1 MVFFVYIV
9 YNTNDKELQKSNY
22 GVDYRELVKLYCGKN
37 QIAKLR
43 KIVEFKKHPKY
54 NLSDERLEYL
64 NSMINN
70 RAAELINIIEAKL
83 KENK

>member
-1 MVFFVYIV
+1 MLYV
-9 YNTNDKELQKSNY
+9 NLK
-22 GVDYRELVKLYCGKN
+22 DYKGGRLDFK
-37 QIAKLR
+37 
-43 KIVEFKKHPKY
+43 FKKHPKY

-70 RAAELINIIEAKL
+70 RVVELINIIEAKL